1 MVGLP
6 SPPPILGPR
15 PINRFARIAP
25 KSQGFWTQAVGIG
38 FKQEDDLAM
47 RHQALRTI
55 ALMLGVMLAA
65 APATLAGTITYGETV
80 RTAGAGGQLRPAMDV
95 RLRLAAQGVVTEQ
108 AGSTQSGAASS
119 QEQQASGQQQTPAP
133 NGSTV
138 TPATSDSTLSQSGGK
153 VETVDLGDVTGTV
166 CDCGE
171 IPRETPFPKGGFPW
185 WTLAGIPLICV
196 SGICTGGD
204 TDVPPNSTPTPN
216 IPNNPVPE
224 PISLFLFGTGLLAVG
239 AGARRR
245 YGRRRDEELNLTAT
259 TEEV

>member
-1 MVGLP
+1 M
-6 SPPPILGPR
+6 
-15 PINRFARIAP
+15 
-25 KSQGFWTQAVGIG
+25 K
-38 FKQEDDLAM
+38 
-47 RHQALRTI
+47 HQALRTI

-65 APATLAGTITYGETV
+65 APAAHAGTITYGEAV
-80 RTAGAGGQLRPAMDV
+80 RTAGAGGQLRPAIDV
-95 RLRLAAQGVVTEQ
+95 RLRLAAQGVATGQ
-108 AGSTQSGAASS
+108 AGSAQGGPTSS
-119 QEQQASGQQQTPAP
+119 QEQQPAAGQQPASP
-133 NGSTV
+133 NGSGNV
-138 TPATSDSTLSQSGGK
+138 PAPAASDPTLSQSGGK

-171 IPRETPFPKGGFPW
+171 IPTPSKLPKGGFPW

-204 TDVPPNSTPTPN
+204 TDTPPTFTPTPN

-245 YGRRRDEELNLTAT
+245 YGRRQAEELNLSAT